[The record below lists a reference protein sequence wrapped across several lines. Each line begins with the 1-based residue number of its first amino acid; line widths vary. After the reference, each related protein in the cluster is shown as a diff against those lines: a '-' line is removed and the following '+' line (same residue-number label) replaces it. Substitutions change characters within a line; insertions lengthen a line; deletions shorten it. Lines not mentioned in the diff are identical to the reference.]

1 MGAGIAEVFARA
13 GIQAI
18 GFEPDAA
25 ALERGTQN
33 LHRSTGRAVQRG
45 KLSTA
50 AETELLGRI
59 RFTTELTECA
69 TADLVVE
76 AIPEQLPLKREL
88 FGRLDG
94 ICRPETILASNTSSL
109 SITEIAASTGRPEK
123 VLGMHFF
130 NPAPVMLLVEV
141 IRGVRTDPSTVD
153 AVEKLAAQL
162 GKTTV
167 TVGDR
172 AGFVVNALLLA
183 YLNRAATLYGNGY
196 ASREDIDLAMKVG
209 AGLPM
214 GPLTLLDLIGLDTT
228 VHVLNTMYA
237 QSADRLHAPAP
248 ILRALVAAG
257 FVGRKAGRGFYEYES
272 PAANTSRTLAAVR
285 VAAIGEAPEWLTANS
300 GPAEADVVVGG
311 ADIDWSGQQSGILA
325 GIGDGPVLPRALAS
339 GRPAD
344 FVGLHPV
351 GDRLVEVVRTVRG
364 SDHAVT
370 LGRAACGETPTVV
383 APDRPGFLVDALLLP
398 HINDAIRMCESG
410 YASAADIDTAMRLG
424 CGYPAG
430 PLEIATG
437 IGLPRVLA
445 GIEAIY
451 ADTREPG
458 LAPAPLLTRLI
469 AAGKSEFG

>member
-13 GIQAI
+13 GIEVI
-18 GFEPDAA
+18 GFEPDDA
-25 ALERGTQN
+25 ALDRGRSNVT
-33 LHRSTGRAVQRG
+33 RSTGRAVQRG

-50 AETELLGRI
+50 AESELLGRI
-59 RFTTELTECA
+59 RFTTELAACA
-69 TADLVVE
+69 QADLVVE
-76 AIPEQLPLKREL
+76 AIPEQLPLKRDL
-88 FGRLDG
+88 FGRLDA

-109 SITEIAASTGRPEK
+109 SITEIAASTDRPAN

-130 NPAPVMLLVEV
+130 NPAPVMRLVEV

-153 AVEKLAAQL
+153 AIAALAGQL

-183 YLNRAATLYGNGY
+183 YLNRAATLYENKY
-196 ASREDIDLAMKVG
+196 ASREDIDLAMQAG
-209 AGLPM
+209 AGFPM

-228 VHVLNTMYA
+228 VHVLETMYA

-257 FVGRKAGRGFYEYES
+257 FVGRKAGRGFYEYGS
-272 PAANTSRTLAAVR
+272 PAP
-285 VAAIGEAPEWLTANS
+285 EAQPQMEDPDSIVL
-300 GPAEADVVVGG
+300 
-311 ADIDWSGQQSGILA
+311 ADID
-325 GIGDGPVLPRALAS
+325 DGPVLPQAIAS

-344 FVGLHPV
+344 FVGRHAV
-351 GDRLVEVVRTVRG
+351 GDGRLIELVRTIVT
-364 SDHAVT
+364 SD
-370 LGRAACGETPTVV
+370 RAAGLARAAGDEAPTVI

-410 YASAADIDTAMRLG
+410 YASPADIDTAMRLG

-430 PLEIATG
+430 PFEIASR

-458 LAPAPLLTRLI
+458 LAPAPLLRRLV
-469 AAGKSEFG
+469 AAGRTDFG

>member
-13 GIQAI
+13 GFQAI
-18 GFEPDAA
+18 GFEPDDA
-25 ALERGTQN
+25 ALERGRQN
-33 LHRSTGRAVQRG
+33 VRRSTGRAVQRG
-45 KLSTA
+45 KLSA
-50 AETELLGRI
+50 EAETELLGRI
-59 RFTTELTECA
+59 RFTTDLDDCA
-69 TADLVVE
+69 AADLVVE
-76 AIPEQLPLKREL
+76 AIPEQLPLKRDL

-94 ICRPETILASNTSSL
+94 ICPPETIFASNTSSL
-109 SITEIAASTGRPEK
+109 SITEIAASTGRPQK

-130 NPAPVMLLVEV
+130 NPAPVMRLVEV

-153 AVEKLAAQL
+153 AIEKLAAQL

-183 YLNRAATLYGNGY
+183 YLNRAATLYETGY
-196 ASREDIDLAMKVG
+196 ASAEDIDLAMKIG

-272 PAANTSRTLAAVR
+272 T
-285 VAAIGEAPEWLTANS
+285 APEVAPVRPDVGEHNS
-300 GPAEADVVVGG
+300 VVL
-311 ADIDWSGQQSGILA
+311 ADI
-325 GIGDGPVLPRALAS
+325 GDEPVLPQAIAS
-339 GRPAD
+339 GRPED

-351 GDRLVEVVRTVRG
+351 GGGRMVEVVRTIVS
-364 SDHAVT
+364 SDRAVESA
-370 LGRAACGETPTVV
+370 RAACGETPTVV

-437 IGLPRVLA
+437 MGLPRVLA

-458 LAPAPLLTRLI
+458 LAPAPLLTRLV
-469 AAGKSEFG
+469 AAGKSEFD